1 MKKLLSSTLLLV
13 FVVAFTGC
21 TGAVEDYTLQPISI
35 EEAPQAVVN
44 QMESTELERG
54 RMIIHP
60 NDYDVDS
67 TYAVIIDEEA
77 ISVEEHKVENGI
89 LRVAIDST
97 QGNENVTDM
106 EGYKVLV
113 LETDLNVSVATIR
126 DSDDVGYPG
135 LLIQ

>member
-21 TGAVEDYTLQPISI
+21 TGAVEDSTLQPISI
-35 EEAPQAVVN
+35 DEAPQAVVN